1 MGNQVT
7 VMVVPLA
14 EENSLFRVSNHV
26 VEDLRVEEEVVIA
39 GRHSHRHLDNPYNFR
54 LMSVYG
60 HSNIKFSSKE
70 ATKHVQKQC
79 KACFCSCYVAAWRS
93 GATSWRLIRVMIEYE
108 LVVEAGSS
116 C

>member
-1 MGNQVT
+1 MT

-26 VEDLRVEEEVVIA
+26 VEDLHVEEEVVVA
-39 GRHSHRHLDNPYNFR
+39 GRHSHHRLDNPYNFR

-60 HSNIKFSSKE
+60 YSNITFKRYDYKSPRSM
-70 ATKHVQKQC
+70 QSI
-79 KACFCSCYVAAWRS
+79 FCSRYVAAWRS